1 MQQRV
6 MKRSATLADVTGH
19 LERLKPSTLQF
30 ADLGTL
36 QRFRAMAF
44 DWEMF
49 VAAELGLSSASDTV
63 FGIAPAE

>member
-6 MKRSATLADVTGH
+6 TKRSATLADVTEH
-19 LERLKPSTLQF
+19 LERLNPNTLQF
-30 ADLGTL
+30 ADLETL
-36 QRFRAMAF
+36 QRFRAVVF

-49 VAAELGLSSASDTV
+49 AAAELGLSSESDTV